1 MQVIDNIQDFE
12 NPCFSVVTI
21 GTFDGVHVGHQ
32 AILKQLITEAET
44 HNGKSVVITFW
55 PHPRFILKKDAD
67 ALKLLSSFDEKTEV
81 LRSLDLDYLIKIP
94 FTPQFSNLSANDF
107 VKEILVDQIGTKK
120 LFIGYD
126 HHFGN
131 NRKGD
136 IHFLNEM
143 SFDFGYEV
151 HEIPRHSID
160 DIGVSSTKIR
170 NYLHNGEVQ
179 LANAL
184 LGRQYSITG
193 TIIDGEK
200 RGRTIGFPTAN
211 IKIKENYKLL
221 PSDGA
226 YAIKA
231 KVDDL
236 KLRGMLNIGFNPT
249 VSGRERTIEAH
260 LFNFEETI
268 YGRDITIEFV
278 RLLRKEMRFDSVEHL
293 KEQLIIDKKEAI
305 NTLS

>member
-12 NPCFSVVTI
+12 KPCFSVVTI